1 MALDEPGGRLIT
13 ALTESGTE
21 LESPE
26 DKPGSLPR
34 HIAIIMD
41 GNGRWARARLLPRAI
56 GHREGVK
63 SVRRVVEAC
72 IDRGVGALTLFAFSS
87 ENWRRP
93 REEVNLIMDL
103 FVNTLKKE
111 VDALD
116 RNNVRLRFVGD
127 RSAFSESLRTLI
139 SQSERQTADNRCLE
153 LVIAANYGGQWDITR
168 ACRTLAQRA
177 AAGELQPEDIG
188 TDDIAAALSMPDL
201 PMPDLFIRTG
211 GEQRISNFLLWQLAY
226 TELYF
231 TDLLWPAFDAGELD
245 RALLWYA
252 NRQRR
257 FGRTGDQVEQLKG
270 A

>member
-1 MALDEPGGRLIT
+1 MSQDNKA
-13 ALTESGTE
+13 ESR
-21 LESPE
+21 
-26 DKPGSLPR
+26 PR
-34 HIAIIMD
+34 HVAIIMD
-41 GNGRWARARLLPRAI
+41 GNGRWARARMLPRAI

-72 IDRGVGALTLFAFSS
+72 IDRDIEALTLFAFSS

-93 REEVNLIMDL
+93 SEEVSLILDL

-116 RNNVRLRFVGD
+116 RNNVRLRFIGE
-127 RSAFSESLRTLI
+127 RTAFSDNLRGLIRESE
-139 SQSERQTADNRCLE
+139 QQTAGNDRLD
-153 LVIAANYGGQWDITR
+153 LVIAANYGGQWDITQ
-168 ACRTLAQRA
+168 ACRKLAQRVA
-177 AAGELQPEDIG
+177 DGNMSPQDVTAEA
-188 TDDIAAALSMPDL
+188 IAAALSVPDL

-211 GEQRISNFLLWQLAY
+211 GERRISNFLLWQLAY

-231 TDLLWPAFDAGELD
+231 TDLLWPEFDAGELD
-245 RALLWYA
+245 MALLWYA

>member
-1 MALDEPGGRLIT
+1 MSQSENET
-13 ALTESGTE
+13 TSQ
-21 LESPE
+21 
-26 DKPGSLPR
+26 PR
-34 HIAIIMD
+34 HVAIIMD
-41 GNGRWARARLLPRAI
+41 GNGRWARSRMLPRAI

-72 IDRGVGALTLFAFSS
+72 IDKGIEALTLFAFSS

-93 REEVNLIMDL
+93 SDEVSTIMSL

-116 RNNVRLRFVGD
+116 RNEVRLRFIGE
-127 RSAFSESLRTLI
+127 RSAFSGSLQKLI
-139 SQSERQTADNRCLE
+139 GDSELQTAGNRKLD
-153 LVIAANYGGQWDITR
+153 LVIAANYGGQWDITQ
-168 ACRTLAQRA
+168 ACRKLVDQVLA
-177 AAGELQPEDIG
+177 GKLQPDEI
-188 TDDIAAALSMPDL
+188 TQERLAKEICISDL
-201 PMPDLFIRTG
+201 PLPDLFIRTG
-211 GEQRISNFLLWQLAY
+211 GERRISNYLLWQLAY

-231 TDLLWPAFDAGELD
+231 TDVLWPAFDGEELNK
-245 RALLWYA
+245 AIVWYA

>member
-1 MALDEPGGRLIT
+1 L
-13 ALTESGTE
+13 SGSASHT
-21 LESPE
+21 ST
-26 DKPGSLPR
+26 LPR

-72 IDRGVGALTLFAFSS
+72 VDKGIGALTLFAFSS

-93 REEVNLIMDL
+93 SDEVSMIMGL
-103 FVNTLKKE
+103 FVSTLQKE

-116 RNNVRLRFVGD
+116 RNNVRLRFIGD
-127 RSAFSESLRTLI
+127 RAAFSGDLRKLIESA
-139 SQSERQTADNRCLE
+139 ERQTAGNRQLE
-153 LVIAANYGGQWDITR
+153 LVIAANYGGQWDITQAAR
-168 ACRTLAQRA
+168 KLAEQVA
-177 AAGELQPEDIG
+177 QGKLQPADI
-188 TDDIAAALSMPDL
+188 TPESITAASSLPDL

-211 GEQRISNFLLWQLAY
+211 GEHRISNFLLWHLAY

-231 TDLLWPAFDAGELD
+231 TDLLWPEFDAGELD
-245 RALLWYA
+245 RALEWYT

-257 FGRTGDQVEQLKG
+257 FGRTGDQVEQIKG

>member
-1 MALDEPGGRLIT
+1 LK
-13 ALTESGTE
+13 
-21 LESPE
+21 SP
-26 DKPGSLPR
+26 DNKADSRPR

-41 GNGRWARARLLPRAI
+41 GNGRWARARMLPRAI

-72 IDRGVGALTLFAFSS
+72 IDKDIGAVTLFAFSS

-93 REEVNLIMDL
+93 SDEVSMIMDL

-116 RNNVRLRFVGD
+116 RNNVRLRFIGE
-127 RSAFSESLRTLI
+127 RAAFSENLRKLI
-139 SQSERQTADNRCLE
+139 SESEQQTAGNNQLE
-153 LVIAANYGGQWDITR
+153 LVIAANYGGQWDIAK
-168 ACRTLAQRA
+168 ACHTLAQRVA
-177 AAGELQPEDIG
+177 DGKMAVQDITPDAIAG
-188 TDDIAAALSMPDL
+188 ALSMPDL

-211 GEQRISNFLLWQLAY
+211 GERRISNFLLWQLAY

-231 TDLLWPAFDAGELD
+231 TDLLWPEFNAGELD
-245 RALLWYA
+245 MALLWYA

-257 FGRTGDQVEQLKG
+257 FGRTGDQVEQVKG